1 MSQYLNEK
9 INTSVN
15 FIPLRVTTPY
25 SLLQGAITMEK
36 ISANCIN
43 YNIPAA
49 AMVDNNNLFGALEFC
64 EHMSG
69 NGIQP
74 IIGCNLAIVYGKYR
88 GYLPL
93 LCSTR
98 KGYKNL
104 IKLSSEVYINDYG
117 DEEVSLDRVL
127 EMDEGLI

>member
-1 MSQYLNEK
+1 MPQYLNEN
-9 INTSVN
+9 INTSFS

-36 ISANCIN
+36 ISANCIK
-43 YNIPAA
+43 YNMPAV

-74 IIGCNLAIVYGKYR
+74 IIGCNLAVVYGKYR
-88 GYLPL
+88 GFLPL
-93 LCSTR
+93 LLS
-98 KGYKNL
+98 L
-104 IKLSSEVYINDYG
+104 IHI
-117 DEEVSLDRVL
+117 
-127 EMDEGLI
+127 